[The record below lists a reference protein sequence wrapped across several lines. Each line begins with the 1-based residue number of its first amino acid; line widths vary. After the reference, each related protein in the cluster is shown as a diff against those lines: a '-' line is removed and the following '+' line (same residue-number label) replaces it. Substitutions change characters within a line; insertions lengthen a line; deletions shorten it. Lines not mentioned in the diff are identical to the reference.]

1 MKLNV
6 VPSPHIKTTDSVPR
20 IMFDVILALIPAL
33 VAAVYFFGVRALVLA
48 LIGIFGG
55 ELLEIIIMRYIRG
68 IKDFKPDGSAAV
80 TGLLLAMNV
89 NVGLPIWVFTTG
101 LIAALVLGKHVY
113 GGIGKNPFNPA
124 LVGRVFLLVSFPS
137 YMTTWWAP
145 KYWKLEALTTATPLG
160 LLKEKG
166 MEAVGF
172 SYSQLFLGNTGGCL
186 GEVSALALII
196 GFLYLVFRK
205 RIKILIPVSYL
216 GVVLILS
223 SIFWMV
229 NPERFGTPLLHLLS
243 GGLML
248 GALFMATDMV
258 TTPMTPKGHL
268 IFGAGCGVIT
278 MIIRY
283 FAGYPEGV
291 SFSILIMNSLTPLID
306 MYTRPKIFGK
316 SMGVSGQ

>member
-6 VPSPHIKTTDSVPR
+6 ATSPHIKSTDSVFK
-20 IMFDVILALIPAL
+20 IMTDVILALVPAL
-33 VAAVYFFGVRALVLA
+33 IAAVYFFGVRALLLAVL
-48 LIGIFGG
+48 GIVGG
-55 ELLEIIIMRYIRG
+55 ETIEIFIMRYIRG
-68 IKDFKPDGSAAV
+68 VRDFKPDGSAAV

-89 NVGLPIWVFTTG
+89 NVGLPLWVFITG

-113 GGIGKNPFNPA
+113 GGLGKNPFNPA

-160 LLKEKG
+160 LLKEG
-166 MEAVGF
+166 GASAVNF
-172 SYSQLFLGNTGGCL
+172 SYSQLFLGNVGGCL
-186 GEVSALALII
+186 GEVSTLALII

-205 RIKILIPVSYL
+205 RIKILIPISYL

-229 NPERFGTPLLHLLS
+229 NPERFGDPLLHLLS

-278 MIIRY
+278 MVIRY

-306 MYTRPKIFGK
+306 IYTRPKVFGED
-316 SMGVSGQ
+316 MGVRGR